1 MHISKAGG
9 LIWKGGLL
17 ASNKILI
24 VDREPDILKL
34 LKILL
39 TKRGYQVKGATN
51 SEDAIEN
58 FRNEYFDLVITE
70 IRIPRLGGSNFI
82 RQLKDF
88 DEEVEVIVLTGF
100 SALDSAWQVT
110 QGKGAFAYLTKP
122 LEHIDQLYMTVSQ
135 AIEKRNARQGE
146 RREK

>member
-1 MHISKAGG
+1 
-9 LIWKGGLL
+9 LKGDLL

-34 LKILL
+34 LEILL

-51 SEDAIEN
+51 SEDAIAN

-70 IRIPRLGGSNFI
+70 IRIPRLGGNNFI
-82 RQLKDF
+82 RQLKNF

-100 SALDSAWQVT
+100 SAHDSEGQVT

-122 LEHIDQLYMTVSQ
+122 LEDIDQLYITVSQ
-135 AIEKRNARQGE
+135 AMEKRNAHHVKGREGE
-146 RREK
+146 RINGF